1 MKCTPLR
8 LRLDWAT
15 TIPTCGRFCRYS
27 ITAMRCIGDAFSLCL
42 LSDVVETGGAIGP
55 ACQSNAAQSVDVTC
69 DVLVTQ
75 NANQNAKVI
84 GSIRCLAL
92 GERTVEDL

>member
-1 MKCTPLR
+1 
-8 LRLDWAT
+8 
-15 TIPTCGRFCRYS
+15 
-27 ITAMRCIGDAFSLCL
+27 MRCIGDAFSLCL

-75 NANQNAKVI
+75 NANQNAKSDRFNSVFGPRRADGGGLI
-84 GSIRCLAL
+84 KKKKVGGAP
-92 GERTVEDL
+92 DYAF